1 MNHAIFLAGGT
12 GKRTESDIP
21 KQYVRAGGYM
31 MATYAIKPLLES
43 KAVDDVYVVANEDW
57 HKEIY
62 EDARKMG
69 LNVKKIKGFAM
80 PGVNRQASILS
91 GMKEILRGI
100 SKKEDI
106 EAVSG
111 KDTVLVHDA
120 ARPFLDFQLLKDIY
134 AALSGHDGVMPVI
147 PMKDTVY
154 YSENGKTVS
163 KLLDRQKVV
172 AGQAPELFNYKKYY
186 EANVILLPDKI
197 FSINGATEP
206 AIIAGMDIAM
216 ISGNE
221 KNFKVTTAADLDRFM
236 QLKEEKQ

>member
-1 MNHAIFLAGGT
+1 MNHAIFLSGGT
-12 GKRTESDIP
+12 GRRSESDIP

-43 KAVDDVYVVANEDW
+43 KHIDDVYVVASDEW
-57 HKEIY
+57 AKEIFN
-62 EDARKMG
+62 DAKAMG

-106 EAVSG
+106 EKVSV
-111 KDTVLVHDA
+111 KDTVLIHDA
-120 ARPFLDFQLLKDIY
+120 ARPFLDFQLVKDCYSAIG
-134 AALSGHDGVMPVI
+134 GHDGVMPVI

-163 KLLDRQKVV
+163 KLLDRQKVF
-172 AGQAPELFNYKKYY
+172 AGQAPELFNYRKYY

-216 ISGNE
+216 IPGNE
-221 KNFKVTTAADLDRFM
+221 KNFKVTTPSDMDRFIR
-236 QLKEEKQ
+236 LKEDKQ

>member
-80 PGVNRQASILS
+80 PS

-100 SKKEDI
+100 SKKENI
-106 EAVSG
+106 EDVSD

-120 ARPFLDFQLLKDIY
+120 ARPFLDFQLLKDCY
-134 AALSGHDGVMPVI
+134 AALAGHDGVMPVI

-236 QLKEEKQ
+236 QLKEEKH

>member
-12 GKRTESDIP
+12 GTRTESDVP

-31 MATYAIKPLLES
+31 MATYAIKPLLEC
-43 KAVDDVYVVANEDW
+43 KHIDDVYVVAGDDW
-57 HKEIY
+57 TKEIVA
-62 EDARKMG
+62 DAEKVG

-91 GMKEILRGI
+91 GMTAILRDV
-100 SKKEDI
+100 SKKENI
-106 EAVSG
+106 EDVSD

-120 ARPFLDFQLLKDIY
+120 ARPFLDVKLVNDCYGAI
-134 AALSGHDGVMPVI
+134 SGHDGVMPVI

-154 YSENGKTVS
+154 LSENGKTVS
-163 KLLDRQKVV
+163 KLLDRQKVY
-172 AGQAPELFNYKKYY
+172 AGQAPELFKYKKYY

-216 ISGNE
+216 IHGNE
-221 KNFKVTTAADLDRFM
+221 ANFKVTTASDLDRFK